1 MRFGLAEFDE
11 LLALVA
17 ELTEAGRIS
26 DALYAGLSQP
36 QLAVSGRQIAFWPGE
51 AAGESHASFAAE
63 FLAAQVATGEAA
75 LEELAWVEDNAEP
88 PPLPDDLDEALRG
101 ELGLG
106 LVQLGRFFGTL
117 IDYGI
122 ETAAG
127 IVIADHRLLIDLL
140 RGVDDEWDEEMIV
153 SALDRFCLQA
163 RPDFLDPPQPHGR
176 ADVYPWR
183 ANRSLSLVRRPLVRR
198 GDEIAYGIRHLFNS
212 QMHLAGLI
220 ETGRFPARTEA
231 LRRLLGR
238 HGDRLGRR
246 FEQAVRAL
254 FSKHG
259 YDSRLRVKS
268 VEGRLLTADGSDLG
282 DIDILVADPAN
293 QRLVVVDAKGLGVA
307 LNADDIVRQ
316 SAHLRRT
323 VGRVEGRADW
333 LRGNLDAAAAEF
345 ADPRIVA
352 WNVEALIVSDRVLP
366 AAHFAHAE
374 VPILSY
380 GLLKQQL
387 TQRGAW

>member
-1 MRFGLAEFDE
+1 
-11 LLALVA
+11 
-17 ELTEAGRIS
+17 
-26 DALYAGLSQP
+26 
-36 QLAVSGRQIAFWPGE
+36 
-51 AAGESHASFAAE
+51 
-63 FLAAQVATGEAA
+63 
-75 LEELAWVEDNAEP
+75 
-88 PPLPDDLDEALRG
+88 
-101 ELGLG
+101 LGLG